1 MSEGYE
7 TTEPLYTMTIS
18 LNVLKHLGI
27 NLYSSVPAVI
37 TEAVANA
44 WDADAN
50 RVSITVDIEGNS
62 IVIQDDG
69 DGMTLDDINKRFLEV
84 GHDRRESGYAK
95 TASGRNVMGRK
106 GLGKLSLFSIAQKIE
121 VYTKKEGQEHA
132 FVLDYPKIVE
142 AIEGAVE
149 GNYHPQKIDFSP
161 PENFDRGTL
170 IHVRELNKK
179 RKTSASILK
188 RSLAR
193 RFSVIGDANNFIVEV
208 NGEKVD
214 PSDRAYLNK
223 LEYLWYFGNEEQ
235 YRIIKDAATNA
246 ELFPGKNNGLVDSLQ
261 QWSVNGWLGTTKSSG
276 DLKAGDDE
284 GNLNSIVLMARG
296 RVVHENLL
304 SEINDGGLYTKYISG
319 EINADFLDVDN
330 LADIATSSRQALV
343 EDDPRV
349 IALKSY
355 IIEQLKLIAKEWTR
369 LRNERGADI
378 AEKSN
383 SAIKEWIEGLK
394 GDSKKAA
401 RKLIGHIEGLPFDD
415 SEHGKDSK
423 KEIFKYGIIAFE
435 KLRMKERVSDIEKLT
450 TFSTEQFR
458 SLFDEVN
465 ELEASFYYDII
476 SERLRVIRTL
486 KDKADKNDLESEMQ
500 KLIFDHMWLLDP
512 SWERANNSEY
522 MEKSLSHEFDS
533 ITSLTDEEKKGRL
546 DIKYKKAAAGSHVI
560 IELKRSNRRCTAL
573 ELYTQGNKYRE
584 GLTKAV
590 RENNGPEPWVEI
602 IFLLG
607 QEPIENRTGEAADL
621 FKPINARW
629 TTYQQLI
636 NSAYSSYSAFLNDNR
651 DAQRV
656 EKILQ
661 KI

>member
-1 MSEGYE
+1 MSEGHE
-7 TTEPLYTMTIS
+7 TEVPLYTMTIS

-50 RVSITVDIEGNS
+50 RVFIIADTDDNS
-62 IVIQDDG
+62 IIIRDDG

-95 TASGRNVMGRK
+95 TQSGRNVMGRK

-121 VYTKKEGQEHA
+121 VYTKKDGQEHA
-132 FVLDYPKIVE
+132 FVLDYPRIVE
-142 AIEGAVE
+142 AIEGAIE
-149 GNYHPQKIDFSP
+149 GDYHPEPIEFAP
-161 PENFDRGTL
+161 PQSFEKGTL
-170 IHVRELNKK
+170 IHVKDLNKK

-193 RFSVIGDANNFIVEV
+193 RFSVIGDANNFAVEV

-214 PSDRAYLNK
+214 PSDRAYLAK
-223 LEYLWYFGNEEQ
+223 LEYLWHFGDEKQ
-235 YRIIKDAATNA
+235 TATIKAAATNA
-246 ELFPGKNNGLVDSLQ
+246 VLFPGKDNGLVDASQ
-261 QWSVNGWLGTTKSSG
+261 QWTVNGWIGTTKSSG
-276 DLKAGDDE
+276 DLKSGDEE

-319 EINADFLDVDN
+319 EINADFLDEDDQ
-330 LADIATSSRQALV
+330 ADIATSSRQALV
-343 EDDPRV
+343 EDDSRV
-349 IALKSY
+349 VALKSY
-355 IIEQLKLIAKEWTR
+355 IVAQLKLIAKEWTR
-369 LRNERGADI
+369 LRNERGADS
-378 AEKSN
+378 AERDN
-383 SAIKEWIEGLK
+383 TAIKEWIDGLK

-415 SEHGKDSK
+415 TEDGKQSK

-435 KLRMKERVSDIEKLT
+435 KLRMKERVSDLEKLT
-450 TFSTEQFR
+450 TFNTEQFR
-458 SLFDEVN
+458 SLFDEVD

-476 SERLRVIRTL
+476 SERLRVIKTL
-486 KDKADKNDLESEMQ
+486 KEKVDKNDLEVEMQ

-533 ITSLTDEEKKGRL
+533 ITSLTEEERKGRL
-546 DIKYKKAAAGSHVI
+546 DIKYKKTAGSHVI
-560 IELKRSNRRCTAL
+560 IELKRSGRRCTAI

-590 RENNGPEPWVEI
+590 RENDGPEPWVEVV
-602 IFLLG
+602 FLLG
-607 QEPIENRTGEAADL
+607 QEPIENRAGEADDL
-621 FKPINARW
+621 FKTINARW

-636 NSAYSSYSAFLNDNR
+636 NSAYNSYSAFLSDNR

-656 EKILQ
+656 ENILQ

>member
-1 MSEGYE
+1 MSEGPE
-7 TTEPLYTMTIS
+7 TELPLYTMTIS

-50 RVSITVDIEGNS
+50 EVIITAEKEDNS
-62 IVIQDDG
+62 IIILDDG
-69 DGMTLDDINKRFLEV
+69 DGMTLEDINKRFLEV
-84 GHDRRESGYAK
+84 GHDRRESGFGR
-95 TASGRNVMGRK
+95 TLRGRNVMGRK

-121 VYTKKEGQEHA
+121 VYTKKDGQEHA
-132 FVLDYPKIVE
+132 FVLDYPRIVQ
-142 AIEGAVE
+142 AIEGAIE
-149 GNYHPQKIDFSP
+149 GDYHPEPIKFSP
-161 PENFDRGTL
+161 PQSFEKGTL
-170 IHVRELNKK
+170 IHVKELNKK

-193 RFSVIGDANNFIVEV
+193 RFSVIGEANGFVVEV

-214 PSDRAYLNK
+214 PSDREYLSK
-223 LEYLWYFGNEEQ
+223 LEYLWYFGGQEQ
-235 YRIIKDAATNA
+235 YDIIKSTTNA
-246 ELFPGKNNGLVDSLQ
+246 ELFSGKDNGLIDSSE
-261 QWSVNGWLGTTKSSG
+261 QWSISGWIGTTKSSG
-276 DLKAGDDE
+276 DLKAKDDE

-319 EINADFLDVDN
+319 EINADFLDEDD

-349 IALKSY
+349 LALKSY
-355 IIEQLKLIAKEWTR
+355 IVTQLKFIAKEWTR
-369 LRNERGADI
+369 LRNERGADN
-378 AEKSN
+378 AEKEN
-383 SAIKEWIEGLK
+383 TAIKEWIEGLR

-415 SEHGKDSK
+415 TEDGKQSK

-450 TFSTEQFR
+450 TFNSEQFR
-458 SLFDEVN
+458 ALFDEVD

-476 SERLRVIRTL
+476 SERLKIIKTL
-486 KDKADKNDLESEMQ
+486 KDKAADNDLEVEMQ
-500 KLIFDHMWLLDP
+500 RHIFKHMWLLDP

-522 MEKSLSHEFDS
+522 MEKSLSHEFGS
-533 ITSLTDEEKKGRL
+533 ITSLSDEEKKGRL
-546 DIKYKKAAAGSHVI
+546 DIKYTKMAGSHVI
-560 IELKRSNRRCTAL
+560 VELKRNNRNCTAQ
-573 ELYTQGNKYRE
+573 ELYEQGGKYLD

-590 RENNGPEPWVEI
+590 RESDAPEPWVEVV
-602 IFLLG
+602 FLLG
-607 QEPIENRTGEAADL
+607 EPPIERRPGEAENL
-621 FKPINARW
+621 FKMINARW
-629 TTYQQLI
+629 TTYQQLV
-636 NSAYSSYSAFLNDNR
+636 NSAYNAYSTFLNDNR
-651 DAQRV
+651 DAQRID
-656 EKILQ
+656 KIVKKL
-661 KI
+661 